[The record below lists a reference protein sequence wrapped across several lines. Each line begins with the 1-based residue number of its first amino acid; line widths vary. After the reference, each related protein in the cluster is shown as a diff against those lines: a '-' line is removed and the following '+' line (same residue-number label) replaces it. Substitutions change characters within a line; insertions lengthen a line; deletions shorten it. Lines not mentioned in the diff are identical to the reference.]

1 MQKIEHLYELM
12 SQSPITT
19 IGFTFKYERLKDD
32 IISKLNYIDCGEID
46 TSTFSLKSLLRDI
59 KINSLLNEE
68 KNPEYILIDL
78 MNLKFDIS
86 KHSRAR
92 TIQKLVIQIQD
103 ELFNI
108 YEENQ
113 KIKLIFTTSL
123 NSSYV
128 SSLNSHYVSDEDNSI
143 PNFFGGTDTLY
154 VSSLV
159 FTISDNIK
167 ILKNRFDETKSIQLW

>member
-12 SQSPITT
+12 SQSRITT
-19 IGFTFKYERLKDD
+19 IGFTFKYEGLKDD
-32 IISKLNYIDCGEID
+32 IISQLNYIDCGEID
-46 TSTFSLKSLLRDI
+46 TSTFSLKSLVRDI
-59 KINSLLNEE
+59 NINSLLDEE
-68 KNPEYILIDL
+68 KKPEYILIDL

-86 KHSRAR
+86 KNSRAR
-92 TIQKLVIQIQD
+92 TIQKLLSQIQD

-108 YEENQ
+108 NVENQ

-128 SSLNSHYVSDEDNSI
+128 SDEDNGI
-143 PNFFGGTDTLY
+143 PNFFGGTDPLY
-154 VSSLV
+154 ASDLV

-167 ILKNRFDETKSIQLW
+167 ILKNRFDETKSIQF

>member
-12 SQSPITT
+12 SQSRITT
-19 IGFTFKYERLKDD
+19 IGFTWKYERLKDD
-32 IISKLNYIDCGEID
+32 IISQLNYIDCGEID

-59 KINSLLNEE
+59 NINSLLDEE
-68 KNPEYILIDL
+68 KTPEYILIDL

-86 KHSRAR
+86 KNSNQYVTRTR
-92 TIQKLVIQIQD
+92 TIQNLLIQIQD

-108 YEENQ
+108 NDENQ
-113 KIKLIFTTSL
+113 KIKLILTTSL

-128 SSLNSHYVSDEDNSI
+128 SDEFFGGKDPLYVSD
-143 PNFFGGTDTLY
+143 
-154 VSSLV
+154 LV

-167 ILKNRFDETKSIQLW
+167 ILKNRFDETKSIQF

>member
-59 KINSLLNEE
+59 KINSFLDEE
-68 KNPEYILIDL
+68 KTEYILIDL

-86 KHSRAR
+86 KHSRAS
-92 TIQKLVIQIQD
+92 TIQNLLIQIQN

-128 SSLNSHYVSDEDNSI
+128 SDEDNGI
-143 PNFFGGTDTLY
+143 PNFFGGTDF
-154 VSSLV
+154 VCV
-159 FTISDNIK
+159 
-167 ILKNRFDETKSIQLW
+167 

>member
-1 MQKIEHLYELM
+1 MQNIEHLYELM
-12 SQSPITT
+12 SRSRITT
-19 IGFTFKYERLKDD
+19 IGFTFKYEGLKDD
-32 IISKLNYIDCGEID
+32 IISQLNYIDCGEID
-46 TSTFSLKSLLRDI
+46 TSTFSLKLLLRDI

-68 KNPEYILIDL
+68 KTPEYILIDL

-92 TIQKLVIQIQD
+92 TIQNLLIQIQN

-108 YEENQ
+108 NGENQ
-113 KIKLIFTTSL
+113 KIKLILTTSL
-123 NSSYV
+123 YSS
-128 SSLNSHYVSDEDNSI
+128 YVSDEDNGI

-154 VSSLV
+154 VSDLV

-167 ILKNRFDETKSIQLW
+167 ILKNRFDKTKFIQL

>member
-78 MNLKFDIS
+78 MKVKIVKTNQI
-86 KHSRAR
+86 SRAR
-92 TIQKLVIQIQD
+92 IFQNLVSQIQY

-123 NSSYV
+123 YSS
-128 SSLNSHYVSDEDNSI
+128 YVSDEDNGI

-154 VSSLV
+154 VSDLV

-167 ILKNRFDETKSIQLW
+167 ILKNRFDETKSIQF

>member
-19 IGFTFKYERLKDD
+19 IGFTFKYEGLKDD

-78 MNLKFDIS
+78 MKFDIS
-86 KHSRAR
+86 KKYDYYIEKTRA
-92 TIQKLVIQIQD
+92 IQKLLSQIQD

-108 YEENQ
+108 NRENQ
-113 KIKLIFTTSL
+113 KIKLILTTSL

-128 SSLNSHYVSDEDNSI
+128 SDEFFGGKDPLYVSD
-143 PNFFGGTDTLY
+143 
-154 VSSLV
+154 LV

-167 ILKNRFDETKSIQLW
+167 ILKNRFDETKSIQL

>member
-12 SQSPITT
+12 SQSPTTT
-19 IGFTFKYERLKDD
+19 IGFTYKYERLKDD

-59 KINSLLNEE
+59 NINSLLDEE
-68 KNPEYILIDL
+68 KKPEYILIDL
-78 MNLKFDIS
+78 MKFDIS
-86 KHSRAR
+86 KKYDYYIEKNRA
-92 TIQKLVIQIQD
+92 IQKLLSQIQD

-108 YEENQ
+108 NGKNK
-113 KIKLIFTTSL
+113 KIKLILTTSL
-123 NSSYV
+123 YSS
-128 SSLNSHYVSDEDNSI
+128 YVSDEDNSI

-154 VSSLV
+154 VSDLV

-167 ILKNRFDETKSIQLW
+167 ILKNRFDKTKSIQF

>member
-59 KINSLLNEE
+59 KINSLLKEE

-78 MNLKFDIS
+78 MKFDIS
-86 KHSRAR
+86 KKYDYYIEKTRG
-92 TIQKLVIQIQD
+92 IQKLVIQIQD

-123 NSSYV
+123 YSS
-128 SSLNSHYVSDEDNSI
+128 YVSDEDNGI
-143 PNFFGGTDTLY
+143 PNFFGGKDPLY
-154 VSSLV
+154 VSDLV

-167 ILKNRFDETKSIQLW
+167 ILKNRFDETKSIQL